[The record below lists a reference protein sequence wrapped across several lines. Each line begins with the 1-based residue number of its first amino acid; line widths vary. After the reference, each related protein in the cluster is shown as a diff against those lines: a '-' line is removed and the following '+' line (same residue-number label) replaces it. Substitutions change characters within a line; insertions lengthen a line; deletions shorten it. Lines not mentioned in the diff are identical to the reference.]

1 MTSART
7 DIHRPSATE
16 FDPADYEFVAVHD
29 NGAEWPAANLYFLD
43 LRRELLDNGWTYS
56 GVHGGAGRCDH
67 CGAVLRYS
75 ALMKHLPTRSLIY
88 VGETCLDN
96 RFELTKAEFD
106 KARKAA
112 QLDRERQAK
121 LAAFNEL
128 CLDVPELVW
137 ATYAYNIGVAGA
149 TYETRPRWFDE
160 PDGEQVTAPV
170 EGTTWAERNRK
181 DWAISVLTDLAQKV
195 RRYGSFA
202 SEKQAKLL
210 VKLVGELE
218 TAEVETA
225 KREAERAAK
234 AAART
239 NAAIGEV
246 GDRRDFTG
254 TVRWFDHFSA
264 GFYGGRE
271 KFVTVVI
278 LDTAEG
284 TVKWKS
290 SNVLDLTKGQE
301 ITIKATVKEHTIHDK
316 TQEIT
321 TVVTRGKLA

>member
-7 DIHRPSATE
+7 DIHRPSAAE

-29 NGAEWPAANLYFLD
+29 NRAEWPGANLYFLQA
-43 LRRELLDNGWTYS
+43 RRELIDAGWTFS
-56 GVHGGAGRCDH
+56 GVHGGMGQCDH
-67 CGAVLRYS
+67 CGAALRYS
-75 ALMKHLPTRSLIY
+75 ALMKHLPTRTLIY

-106 KARKAA
+106 AARKAA

-128 CLDVPELVW
+128 CNDMPELVW
-137 ATYAYNIGVAGA
+137 ATYAQNIGQAGA
-149 TYETRPRWFDE
+149 VYETRPRWFDE

-181 DWAISVLTDLAQKV
+181 DWAIGVLSDLARKV
-195 RRYGSFA
+195 RQYGSFA

-210 VKLVGELE
+210 VRLVHELE
-218 TAEVETA
+218 AAEAETA

-239 NAAIGEV
+239 NAAIGEI
-246 GDRRDFTG
+246 GERRDFEG
-254 TVRWFDHFSA
+254 TVRWFEHYTD
-264 GFYGGRE
+264 FYGYTE
-271 KFVTVVI
+271 KTSTVMI
-278 LDTAEG
+278 IDTPEG
-284 TVKWKS
+284 TVKWKAS
-290 SNVLDLTKGQE
+290 SHIELEKGQ
-301 ITIKATVKEHTIHDK
+301 TVKIKATVKEHSIYDR

-321 TVVTRGKLA
+321 TVVTRGKVL

>member
-7 DIHRPSATE
+7 DIHRPSAAE

-29 NGAEWPAANLYFLD
+29 NRAEWPGANDWFLQ
-43 LRRELLDNGWTYS
+43 LRRELLADGWTFS
-56 GVHGGAGRCDH
+56 GVHGGAGQCDH
-67 CGAVLRYS
+67 CGALLRYS
-75 ALMKHLPTRSLIY
+75 ALMKHLPTRTLIY

-106 KARKAA
+106 KARRAA

-128 CLDVPELVW
+128 CLDVPELIW
-137 ATYAYNIGVAGA
+137 ATYADNIGTNG
-149 TYETRPRWFDE
+149 
-160 PDGEQVTAPV
+160 
-170 EGTTWAERNRK
+170 WAARNRK
-181 DWAISVLTDLAQKV
+181 EWAVDVLSDLARKV
-195 RRYGSFA
+195 RQYGSFA

-218 TAEVETA
+218 TAEAETA
-225 KREAERAAK
+225 KRDAERDAK

-254 TVRWFDHFSA
+254 TVRWFDHFESN
-264 GFYGGRE
+264 YGYTP
-271 KFVTVVI
+271 KTCTVII
-278 LDTAEG
+278 LDTPEG
-284 TVKWKS
+284 TVKWTA
-290 SNVLDLTKGQE
+290 SNYIELENGQE
-301 ITIKATVKEHTIHDK
+301 ITIKATVKEHSIYDR

-321 TVVTRGKLA
+321 TVVTRGKIL